1 MAARIA
7 VQYALTS
14 RAGLPAANTLR
25 RWAQAALLAQYADAE
40 LTIRLVDVQEI
51 TSLNQHYRQRAQAT
65 NVLSFPVPE
74 AIAQQHGVLGDVL
87 ICVTVAAQE
96 AGQQQKTLAAH
107 LAHLLVHGVL
117 HLQGYDH
124 QQDQQ
129 ADIMEAQERRILAA
143 LGVADPYTEA

>member
-1 MAARIA
+1 MSDASKQQRSTTTDCHEDRLLAARIA

-40 LTIRLVDVQEI
+40 LTIRLVDV
-51 TSLNQHYRQRAQAT
+51 
-65 NVLSFPVPE
+65 
-74 AIAQQHGVLGDVL
+74 LGDVL

-96 AGQQQKTLAAH
+96 ASQQHKTLAAH

-129 ADIMEAQERRILAA
+129 ADIMEAQERRILAT